1 MKNKNKITEGALDVG
16 IQSYPI
22 RSKDGEN
29 KTTTTSTSKT
39 ISKSTSGFKKNARVF
54 TNPQNLKKTLDTLKD
69 KEVDVVVTDGVK
81 DKALS
86 QLEYVS
92 EVIDKNSGEISKPF
106 TIAGKNYQMVRAMR
120 PDRTVV
126 MGVYAFDEMDE
137 SGNCKIYEV
146 DEFEKIAI
154 NELGVQE
161 PEGPE
166 ATTLNPFPEKNQE
179 LKEENE
185 ESEGPKETKPSFEG
199 YKHFIVNEKL
209 GKVRKFKTIQE
220 LAKAQMAPEETYM
233 GIKEFKKYIDSA
245 LFGKR
250 KMKEVTG
257 QAEVVPSNVVSSI
270 EKTMNLINT
279 KLTSSI
285 LEKIQQNPVAQEQMI
300 LAFAKQIG
308 VPANRLSQ
316 LINGIKGLAQEVKQQ
331 NPATS
336 QGVTQ
341 QSATQVTERRI
352 IKVKDLK

>member
-1 MKNKNKITEGALDVG
+1 MKKKNKINEGALDVG
-16 IQSYPI
+16 IQSYPMK
-22 RSKDGEN
+22 SKDGEN
-29 KTTTTSTSKT
+29 KTTSQSTSKT
-39 ISKSTSGFKKNARVF
+39 TVKSTSGFKKNARVY

-69 KEVDVVVTDGVK
+69 KEVDVVVTDGME
-81 DKALS
+81 DKVPS
-86 QLEYVS
+86 KLEYVS
-92 EVIDKNSGEISKPF
+92 EVIDEGTGEISKPF
-106 TIAGKNYQMVRAMR
+106 TIGGKNYQMVRAMG
-120 PDRTVV
+120 PDKSVV

-146 DEFEKIAI
+146 NEFEKIAI

-166 ATTLNPFPEKNQE
+166 AATLNPLPEEINQTE
-179 LKEENE
+179 K
-185 ESEGPKETKPSFEG
+185 PKEKTKTTEKPSFEG

-220 LAKAQMAPEETYM
+220 LAKAQMMPEETYM

-245 LFGKR
+245 LFGRR
-250 KMKEVTG
+250 KMKE
-257 QAEVVPSNVVSSI
+257 AETTEVIPSNVTSSV
-270 EKTMNLINT
+270 EKTMSLIGT

-285 LEKIQQNPVAQEQMI
+285 LEKIKQNPVAQEQMI

-308 VPANRLSQ
+308 VPANRLTQ

-341 QSATQVTERRI
+341 QTTTQVSERRI

>member
-1 MKNKNKITEGALDVG
+1 MKKKNNNNKIKEGALDVG

-22 RSKDGEN
+22 SSNDSEN
-29 KTTTTSTSKT
+29 KTITQLNPKT
-39 ISKSTSGFKKNARVF
+39 ANKSTSGFKKNARVF

-69 KEVDVVVTDGVK
+69 KEVEVVVTDGVE
-81 DKALS
+81 DKVS
-86 QLEYVS
+86 KKLEYVS
-92 EVIDKNSGEISKPF
+92 EVIDEGTGQISKPF
-106 TIAGKNYQMVRAMR
+106 TIGTKNYQMVRAMG
-120 PDRTVV
+120 PENKIV

-146 DEFEKIAI
+146 DEFEGIAKSAI

-166 ATTLNPFPEKNQE
+166 AATLNPLNDIGE
-179 LKEENE
+179 
-185 ESEGPKETKPSFEG
+185 KETKATKETNPSFEG

-209 GKVRKFKTIQE
+209 GKVKKFKTIQE
-220 LAKAQMAPEETYM
+220 LAKAKMDTEETYM

-250 KMKEVTG
+250 KMKEETV
-257 QAEVVPSNVVSSI
+257 QAEVIPSNITTSI
-270 EKTMNLINT
+270 EKTMKLIGT

-285 LEKIQQNPVAQEQMI
+285 LQSIKQNPIAQEQMI
-300 LAFAKQIG
+300 LAFAEQIG

-316 LINGIKGLAQEVKQQ
+316 LINGIKNLAQEVNQQ
-331 NPATS
+331 NPSTS
-336 QGVTQ
+336 QQGV
-341 QSATQVTERRI
+341 SQVSERTI

>member
-1 MKNKNKITEGALDVG
+1 MKKKNNNKIKEGALDVG

-22 RSKDGEN
+22 SSNDSEN
-29 KTTTTSTSKT
+29 KTITQLNSKT
-39 ISKSTSGFKKNARVF
+39 ANKSTSGFKKNARVF

-69 KEVDVVVTDGVK
+69 KEVEVVVTDGVE
-81 DKALS
+81 DKVS
-86 QLEYVS
+86 KKLEYVS
-92 EVIDKNSGEISKPF
+92 EVIDESTGELSKPF
-106 TIAGKNYQMVRAMR
+106 TIGAKNYQMVRAMG
-120 PDRTVV
+120 PNNSIV
-126 MGVYAFDEMDE
+126 MGVYAFDEIDE

-146 DEFEKIAI
+146 NEFEGIAKSAI

-166 ATTLNPFPEKNQE
+166 AATLNPLNDMGK
-179 LKEENE
+179 
-185 ESEGPKETKPSFEG
+185 KETNPSFEG

-209 GKVRKFKTIQE
+209 GKVKKFKTIQE
-220 LAKAQMAPEETYM
+220 LAKAKMDTEETYM

-250 KMKEVTG
+250 KMKEETA
-257 QAEVVPSNVVSSI
+257 QTEVVPSNITSSV
-270 EKTMNLINT
+270 EKTMKLIGT

-285 LEKIQQNPVAQEQMI
+285 LQSIKQNPIAQEQII

-316 LINGIKGLAQEVKQQ
+316 LINGIKNLAQEVNQQ
-331 NPATS
+331 NPSTS
-336 QGVTQ
+336 QQGVV
-341 QSATQVTERRI
+341 SQVSERTI

>member
-1 MKNKNKITEGALDVG
+1 MKNKNEIKEGALDVG

-22 RSKDGEN
+22 SSNDSEN
-29 KTTTTSTSKT
+29 KTVTQLNSKT
-39 ISKSTSGFKKNARVF
+39 ANKSTSGFKKNARVF

-69 KEVDVVVTDGVK
+69 KEVEVVVTDGVE
-81 DKALS
+81 DKVS
-86 QLEYVS
+86 KKLEYVS
-92 EVIDKNSGEISKPF
+92 EVIDESTGELSKPF
-106 TIAGKNYQMVRAMR
+106 TIGAKNYQMVRAMG
-120 PDRTVV
+120 PDNSIV

-146 DEFEKIAI
+146 NEFEAIAKSAI

-166 ATTLNPFPEKNQE
+166 AATLNPLNDIGEK
-179 LKEENE
+179 KT
-185 ESEGPKETKPSFEG
+185 KETYPSFEG

-209 GKVRKFKTIQE
+209 GKVKKFKTIQE
-220 LAKAQMAPEETYM
+220 LAKAKMDTEETYM

-250 KMKEVTG
+250 KMKEETT
-257 QAEVVPSNVVSSI
+257 QTEVVPSNITTSV
-270 EKTMNLINT
+270 EKTMKLIGT

-285 LEKIQQNPVAQEQMI
+285 LQSIKQNPIAQEQII

-316 LINGIKGLAQEVKQQ
+316 LINGIKNLAQEVNKQ
-331 NPATS
+331 NPSTS
-336 QGVTQ
+336 QQGVTQ
-341 QSATQVTERRI
+341 VSERTI